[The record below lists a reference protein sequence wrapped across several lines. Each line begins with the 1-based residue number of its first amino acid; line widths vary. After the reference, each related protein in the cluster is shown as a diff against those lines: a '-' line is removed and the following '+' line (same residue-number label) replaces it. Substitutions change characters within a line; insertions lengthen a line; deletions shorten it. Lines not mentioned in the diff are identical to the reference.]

1 VTNQHDPQHNEQHGH
16 GHGAGHGHGNAN
28 DQGIRGALRYLRF
41 APSMWQSD
49 INASVIDLLG
59 PQRGERLVDIGAG
72 MGAGTMV
79 AARSGAHIVAV
90 EPTPFLRTVLS
101 GRRVLQRAR
110 RRIDVA
116 DGTAEQLPVDDRS
129 VDAVWA
135 VNTMHHWTDP
145 AQGAAEI
152 ARALRP
158 SGRVVLLDEDFQDTA
173 HPDHERF
180 GSNHDDGTHHGFTMV
195 DAAQIGELL
204 TDAGLIDIDAT
215 KRSLAGR
222 PSIVITA
229 RAASSEP

>member
-1 VTNQHDPQHNEQHGH
+1 LIEPQQRPRSGHGRRRPEWNPVTNQHDPQHNERHGH
-16 GHGAGHGHGNAN
+16 GHA
-28 DQGIRGALRYLRF
+28 
-41 APSMWQSD
+41 
-49 INASVIDLLG
+49 
-59 PQRGERLVDIGAG
+59 
-72 MGAGTMV
+72 
-79 AARSGAHIVAV
+79 

-129 VDAVWA
+129 VDGVWA

-145 AQGAAEI
+145 AQGVAEI

-158 SGRVVLLDEDFQDTA
+158 SGRVVLVDEDFQDTA

-180 GSNHDDGTHHGFTMV
+180 GSNHDDGAHHGFTMV
-195 DAAQIGELL
+195 DAAQVGELL
-204 TDAGLIDIDAT
+204 ANAGLVDINAT
-215 KRSLAGR
+215 KRPLVGR
-222 PSIVITA
+222 PSIVVTA

>member
-1 VTNQHDPQHNEQHGH
+1 M
-16 GHGAGHGHGNAN
+16 
-28 DQGIRGALRYLRF
+28 RGALRYLRF
-41 APSMWQSD
+41 APSMWRSD
-49 INASVIDLLG
+49 INTSVIDLLE
-59 PQRGERLVDIGAG
+59 PQDGEHLVDIGAG

-129 VDAVWA
+129 VDGVWA

-145 AQGAAEI
+145 AQGVAEI

-158 SGRVVLLDEDFQDTA
+158 SGRVVLVDEDFQDTA

-180 GSNHDDGTHHGFTMV
+180 ESNHDDGAHHGFTMV

-204 TDAGLIDIDAT
+204 ANAGLVDINAA
-215 KRSLAGR
+215 KRPLVGR
-222 PSIVITA
+222 PSIVVTA